1 MHFQSR
7 TMPLKRRRARQRTL
21 AIDVGG
27 STVKCA
33 LLDARG
39 RMVSERISEN
49 TPERFTPA
57 QLLALIGRLAK
68 QMPSYDRVAVG
79 IPGIVHR
86 DVVYALPA
94 SRSRA
99 FKRFELGA
107 RLAHLLGAPV
117 RVTNDAAMHGLAAI
131 RGEGVEMVIT
141 LGTGLGTALF
151 IDGGL
156 SAHYQTLPEQDEP
169 FSAFGKAALE
179 EDRPV
184 SVAEARVRAVRS
196 TARHH
201 QLRPPVRRRRQRR
214 AAARRDAVAREAHPQ
229 RRRHPW
235 RLSTL
240 GMGRRALTHAD
251 SNSRHRLRRHHRPRR
266 QSGCPTRSPRSDGCA
281 TRAAS

>member
-1 MHFQSR
+1 
-7 TMPLKRRRARQRTL
+7 MPPTRRRVRQRTL

-27 STVKCA
+27 SSVKCA

-39 RMVSERISEN
+39 RMASEKLSED
-49 TPERFTPA
+49 TPKRFTPA
-57 QLLALIGRLAK
+57 QLLALIQRLAK
-68 QMPSYDRVAVG
+68 QMTSYDRVAVG

-107 RLAHLLGAPV
+107 RLSELLGARV

-151 IDGGL
+151 IDGVL

-169 FSAFGKAALE
+169 FSPYGKAALKKIGRTRW
-179 EDRPV
+179 DK
-184 SVAEARVRAVRS
+184 RVRQLFD
-196 TARHH
+196 
-201 QLRPPVRRRRQRR
+201 QLRGITNY
-214 AAARRDAVAREAHPQ
+214 D
-229 RRRHPW
+229 
-235 RLSTL
+235 RLYVGGGNAELLRGEMPSRVTVIDSASGIL
-240 GMGRRALTHAD
+240 GGF
-251 SNSRHRLRRHHRPRR
+251 RLWEWGDVP
-266 QSGCPTRSPRSDGCA
+266 
-281 TRAAS
+281 

>member
-1 MHFQSR
+1 
-7 TMPLKRRRARQRTL
+7 MPPTRRRARQRTL

-27 STVKCA
+27 SSVKCA

-39 RMVSERISEN
+39 RMASEKLSED
-49 TPERFTPA
+49 TPKRFTPS
-57 QLLALIGRLAK
+57 QLLALIQRLAK
-68 QMPSYDRVAVG
+68 QMTTYDRVAVG

-107 RLAHLLGAPV
+107 RLSELLGARV

-151 IDGGL
+151 IDGVL

-169 FSAFGKAALE
+169 FSPYGKAALRKIGR
-179 EDRPV
+179 RPW
-184 SVAEARVRAVRS
+184 EKRVRALFD
-196 TARHH
+196 
-201 QLRPPVRRRRQRR
+201 QLRGITNYDRLYVGGGNAELLRGEMPSRVKRIDS
-214 AAARRDAVAREAHPQ
+214 AAGILGGF
-229 RRRHPW
+229 
-235 RLSTL
+235 RLWEW
-240 GMGRRALTHAD
+240 GD
-251 SNSRHRLRRHHRPRR
+251 VP
-266 QSGCPTRSPRSDGCA
+266 
-281 TRAAS
+281 